1 MDILAL
7 AFMQRA
13 LIAALLSGV
22 MSPAV
27 GTYVVQRRLSLLG
40 DGLGHVA
47 IAGVGLALITG
58 WAPTPVA
65 VVICILGAAAI
76 ELLRQS
82 GRASGDVGLAILFY
96 GGLATGVLFAGI
108 SGRGT
113 GVLSQY
119 LFGSLT
125 TVSQSDLIIVAVMAA
140 LVLIPAIGLA
150 PQLFAV
156 CTDEEFARVQ
166 GLPVRILNMTIVI
179 TAAATVAVSMRT
191 VGLLLVSALM
201 VVPVAA
207 ANNLVV
213 GFHRA
218 HRTAMAMGL
227 VISFAGVIVSYYWNT
242 APGATIVVLAILCF
256 AASWPLGTWLQ
267 RRRRQM
273 LPSAANLLTSE
284 APEAAHVLAEPHTSM
299 AEAHQHPAMLHGDHV
314 DYLHDG
320 HHHAPHGDHFDEH

>member
-1 MDILAL
+1 MDFLTL

-47 IAGVGLALITG
+47 VAGVGLALITG

-96 GGLATGVLFAGI
+96 GGLATGVLLAGI

-125 TVSQSDLIIVAVMAA
+125 TVNQSDLIIVAVMAA

-166 GLPVRILNMTIVI
+166 GLPVRVLNMTIVTI
-179 TAAATVAVSMRT
+179 AAATVAISMRT

-213 GFHRA
+213 GFHRS
-218 HRTAMAMGL
+218 HWTAMVIGL
-227 VISFAGVIVSYYWNT
+227 VVSLAGVIASYYWNT
-242 APGATIVVLAILCF
+242 APGATIVVLAIACF
-256 AASWPLGTWLQ
+256 ALSWPVGGWLQ
-267 RRRRQM
+267 RHRRQM
-273 LPSAANLLTSE
+273 LPAGANLL
-284 APEAAHVLAEPHTSM
+284 APESPDAAHVPAEPHASM
-299 AEAHQHPAMLHGDHV
+299 AEAHQHPALLHGDHV
-314 DYLHDG
+314 DYLHGG